1 MDKRYICLF
10 SVVFSCD
17 DDSEPKLQTEHGMI
31 FANTFTDAV
40 SQIEHQ
46 MMYGGDLVQITN
58 LELFDAIPTFSA
70 ETMKKMK
77 EELESR

>member
-17 DDSEPKLQTEHGMI
+17 EKLQTEHGMI

-58 LELFDAIPTFSA
+58 LELFDTMPSFSA
-70 ETMKKMK
+70 ETMKKMR